1 MQCTRLTIQ
10 LLNAV
15 ARLPNLAD
23 LNLAQFD
30 LAAAARCETVLPW
43 PLLAQ
48 LASLRSL
55 TALDLSHVMI
65 QEQQACVVGY
75 ALMHL
80 LQQWR
85 RLYMDCF
92 PLWFKLSVHVAACN
106 ASSLQYSPVDL
117 ADPYLFPASTY
128 KYM

>member
-1 MQCTRLTIQ
+1 MCLYDHDSHASCFAWDLTPQPSHRAQVQCTRLTIQ

-65 QEQQACVVGY
+65 QEQQACVAGY
-75 ALMHL
+75 ILMYL

-92 PLWFKLSVHVAACN
+92 PCISNSV
-106 ASSLQYSPVDL
+106 
-117 ADPYLFPASTY
+117 Y
-128 KYM
+128 K